1 MKKHIAIMLVIMLL
15 LPQIV
20 TFTSLSADGDIV
32 ITTGAEFKT
41 NVVAANA
48 GKTFIIEGTET
59 LADGSKG
66 IIIPSDYKPLS
77 NFYGTVK
84 GVDGKNNI
92 QTETFLFNSVNRAS
106 GPVNFENLIFKGSN
120 PDGTGTVIVSSNGG
134 SGGGIIAGQ
143 VSNGSNGNKITF
155 KNITNYINVQNID
168 SKIGDIHVGSLLGYN
183 AKAVTLEFIDCVNY
197 GNISAKEAAEVTSS
211 SNFSAGG
218 FIGASQG
225 AGSVIS
231 IKSCFNYGDVTS
243 LTGFAGGIIG
253 NRANQSTN
261 DIISGSANFGNI
273 LAKSTNGI
281 KAAAG
286 IAGSFIN
293 VYESFNAGKVESPL
307 LAGGILGTS
316 TVATVTVDKC
326 FNVGEVK
333 STDTSGTYFAGG
345 IAGSYSGTLYTVTN
359 CYNAGLVTGTGAKQI
374 ADTKT
379 DSQDE
384 LCVNNYYVGDA
395 DLEES
400 IGINITSTALSTSLP
415 QDFSSSVWEIL
426 PSEFIGEK
434 GYTYPQIKNN
444 WYDHKFK
451 LDYRNFADYKSATSG
466 EVTGVNTVKFDR
478 SISVYSDV
486 PTVTILEGM
495 CYPGLTGALL
505 ISNESTNTSGITE
518 FSVDKPAEVILAVNK
533 ELGAN
538 TDALKNK
545 GFKPLKYL
553 DTDISRQAGLVT
565 NDGEVYYLYKKLVL
579 DTTEPI
585 SIDPTD
591 MGLTKGYAVFVNWID
606 SYTMTIENKGNAKV
620 EIDGVE
626 KTDAVPVAVA
636 KGTYYDVKVTPDE
649 NYYIKSITLNN
660 EKIAENIVD
669 FFLESYDGNKDLSF
683 VIETSQYKLS
693 PEYSIKQE
701 LGAGNTVKQILVV
714 KGNMETFLAGGTVNC
729 TLSKNSSTVYSKEG
743 TIGGDGSFT
752 IEFPLLDTD
761 TGVFDI
767 EYTITSDGI
776 TSDVS
781 IDEDKKSYDVPSVAD
796 VNALLTKLNNDNIT
810 AIEFTSLVLEERAS
824 LPFKTGVFK
833 HLDGV
838 IQALVSEAFIDYDDF
853 TIENLYERFDE
864 EVILKTVN
872 NSLKSEDFKAVVD
885 VYGAKTG
892 IENSSL
898 YENYTAIINK
908 EPVYTV
914 LKTGTYSNY
923 QDIVNLFEYAVVY
936 GELSNVTSYD
946 SILGILDIHKT
957 LLGIE
962 TEVTTI
968 GNMVDAKIK
977 IVNDETGKALNTL
990 VTKELL
996 KAKLQY
1002 LITNADTLLAEK
1014 MGQTVTPV
1022 LPPVIIGGGS
1032 TGGGGGGTVSVGTGY
1047 VEKETVTPI
1056 PTVESINDFNDI
1068 GDVAWAQ
1075 DSIRELLY
1083 RGIVR
1088 GKESGKFCPQDTVT
1102 RAEFIK
1108 MAVVAFNLMEQEASC
1123 NFSDIP
1129 TTHWSYPYVSSA
1141 VKTGIASGYSKDE
1154 FGVDGH
1160 ITRQDMIAILI
1171 RVTYKLGLQES
1182 MENRKEKLVTFTDE
1196 DKIAS
1201 YAVGG
1206 VNMLSGCGIISG
1218 YEDGSFGPQKE
1229 LTRAEAATVLA
1240 RYLEFFEI

>member
-1 MKKHIAIMLVIMLL
+1 MKKHIAIMLVVTLL
-15 LPQIV
+15 LGQIMALP
-20 TFTSLSADGDIV
+20 SLSADADTIV
-32 ITTGAEFKT
+32 ISTGAKFKE
-41 NVVAANA
+41 VMDVGANY
-48 GKTFIIEGTET
+48 GKTFIIEGTEK
-59 LADGSKG
+59 LADGSTG
-66 IIIPSDYKPLS
+66 IIIPDTYKAKS
-77 NFYGTVK
+77 NFYGTFI

-92 QTETFLFNSVNRAS
+92 QTEMHIYNSVTAAN
-106 GPVNFENLIFKGSN
+106 GPVLFENIILKGKN
-120 PDGTGTVIVSSNGG
+120 VDGTGTVIASSNGG
-134 SGGGIIAGQ
+134 NGGAVLVGQIATGT
-143 VSNGSNGNKITF
+143 NKVTF
-155 KNITNYINVQNID
+155 KDITNYLNVETGTNSIA
-168 SKIGDIHVGSLLGYN
+168 SLNKVSAGSILGYSN
-183 AKAVTLEFIDCVNY
+183 IAAPIEFINCINY
-197 GNISAKEAAEVTSS
+197 GNITNLCSDSTRHS
-211 SNFSAGG
+211 GG
-218 FIGASQG
+218 IVGISQK
-225 AGSVIS
+225 AGSTVVID
-231 IKSCFNYGDVTS
+231 SCHNYGNVSS
-243 LTGFAGGIIG
+243 LTGSSGGIIG
-253 NRANQSTN
+253 SRANQSA
-261 DIISGSANFGNI
+261 DDLIINCSNFGTI
-273 LAKSTNGI
+273 TNTALSGVLGVG
-281 KAAAG
+281 G
-286 IAGSFIN
+286 IAGLGMN
-293 VYESFNAGKVESPL
+293 VSNSFNAGNVESKMM
-307 LAGGILGTS
+307 AGGILGVS
-316 TVATVTVDKC
+316 TVATVKVNDC
-326 FNVGEVK
+326 FNVGSVT
-333 STDTSGTYFAGG
+333 STDTTNAYFAGG
-345 IAGSYSGTLYTVTN
+345 IAGSYSGSLYTIEN
-359 CYNAGLVTGTGAKQI
+359 CYNIGTVTGTGAKQI
-374 ADTKT
+374 GDTKT
-379 DSQDE
+379 AAQDA
-384 LCVNNYYVGDA
+384 LCVNNYYLGDA

-400 IGINITSTALSTSLP
+400 IGINITSTALSSSLP
-415 QDFSSSVWEIL
+415 QDFGSSVWEIL
-426 PSEFIGEK
+426 PSELIGEK

-451 LDYRNFADYKSATSG
+451 LDYKNFADYKSETSG
-466 EVTGVNTVKFDR
+466 EVIGVNTVKFDR
-478 SISVYSDV
+478 NTSVYKDV
-486 PTVTILEGM
+486 YTATILEGM
-495 CYPGLTGALL
+495 TYPGLTGALL
-505 ISNESTNTSGITE
+505 ISNESTNTSGATE
-518 FSVDKPAEVILAVNK
+518 FSVDKPAEIILAVNK

-545 GFKPLKYL
+545 GFNPLKYL

-565 NDGEVYYLYKKLVL
+565 KDGEVYYLYKKLVL
-579 DTTEPI
+579 DTTEPV
-585 SIDPTD
+585 SIDPSD

-649 NYYIKSITLNN
+649 NYYIKSITLNT
-660 EKIAENIVD
+660 EKICENKVD
-669 FFLESYDGNKDLSF
+669 FFLGSYDGNKDLSF
-683 VIETSQYKLS
+683 AIETSQYKLS

-729 TLSKNSSTVYSKEG
+729 TLSKNLATVYSKEG

-872 NSLKSEDFKAVVD
+872 NSEKSEDFKAVID
-885 VYGAKTG
+885 IYGEKTG
-892 IENSSL
+892 IKNSPIYSN
-898 YENYTAIINK
+898 YEASVNPEPCYTI
-908 EPVYTV
+908 
-914 LKTGTYSNY
+914 LKTGTFANY
-923 QDIVNLFEYAVVY
+923 QDIVNLFEYAVIY

-946 SILGILDIHKT
+946 NIIDILGTYKT
-957 LLGIE
+957 MLGIE
-962 TEVTTI
+962 TEVASI
-968 GNMVDAKIK
+968 GNMVDVKIK

-1032 TGGGGGGTVSVGTGY
+1032 TGGGGGGGSVSVSQNY
-1047 VEKETVTPI
+1047 VQKETVEPI
-1056 PTVESINDFNDI
+1056 PSVESINDFNDI

-1102 RAEFIK
+1102 RAEFVK

-1123 NFSDIP
+1123 NFSDIS

>member
-32 ITTGAEFKT
+32 ITTGAEFKANIIT
-41 NVVAANA
+41 ANV

-77 NFYGTVK
+77 NFYGTIK
-84 GVDGKNNI
+84 GIDGKNNI
-92 QTETFLFNSVNRAS
+92 QTGTFLFYTINRNY
-106 GPVNFENLIFKGSN
+106 GPILFENLIFK
-120 PDGTGTVIVSSNGG
+120 PDGESSVKVNSNSGA
-134 SGGGIIAGQ
+134 GGGIIAGQ
-143 VSNGSNGNKITF
+143 IANGANGDKVTF
-155 KNITNYINVQNID
+155 KNIINYVDVENID
-168 SKIGDIHVGSLLGYN
+168 SGVGDIHVGSLLGYN
-183 AKAVTLEFIDCVNY
+183 AKAVTLEFINCVNY
-197 GNISAKEAAEVTSS
+197 GNVTAKEAKDVTSS
-211 SNFSAGG
+211 SDFSAGG
-218 FIGASQG
+218 IIGKSQT
-225 AGSVIS
+225 AGSVVVLQ
-231 IKSCFNYGDVTS
+231 SCYNYGNVTS
-243 LTGFAGGIIG
+243 LTGSAGGIIG
-253 NRANQSTN
+253 ARSNQSVN
-261 DIISGSANFGNI
+261 DIVTECANYGSI

-281 KAAAG
+281 KTAAG
-286 IAGSFIN
+286 IAGSLVN
-293 VYESFNAGKVESPL
+293 VSKSFNAGKVESPM

-316 TVATVTVDKC
+316 TVATVTVDNC

-333 STDTSGTYFAGG
+333 STDTTGKYFAGG
-345 IAGSYSGTLYTVTN
+345 IAGSYAASLYTVTN
-359 CYNAGLVTGTGAKQI
+359 CYNAGMVTGTGAKQI
-374 ADTKT
+374 GDTKT
-379 DSQDE
+379 NAQDI
-384 LCVNNYYVGDA
+384 LCEGNLYVGDT
-395 DLEES
+395 DLGEV
-400 IGINITSTALSTSLP
+400 IGTNITSSELSSSLP
-415 QDFSSSVWEIL
+415 SNFSSSVWEIVS
-426 PSEFIGEK
+426 SELIGEK

-451 LDYRNFADYKSATSG
+451 LDYKNFADYKSETSG
-466 EVTGVNTVKFDR
+466 EVTGVDTVKFDR
-478 SISVYSDV
+478 NTSVYKDV
-486 PTVTILEGM
+486 NTATILESM

-505 ISNESTNTSGITE
+505 ILNESTNTSGATE
-518 FSVDKPAEVILAVNK
+518 FSVDKSAEVILAVDK
-533 ELGAN
+533 ELTSSMEVVVNG
-538 TDALKNK
+538 
-545 GFKPLKYL
+545 GFTPLKYL

-565 NDGEVYYLYKKLVL
+565 KDGTVYYLYKKIVL
-579 DTTEPI
+579 DTSEVF
-585 SIDPTD
+585 SIDASD
-591 MGLTKGYAVFVNWID
+591 MGLTKGYIVFVNWID

-626 KTDAVPVAVA
+626 KTDTAPITVA
-636 KGTYYDVKVTPDE
+636 KGTYYDVKVIPDE
-649 NYYIKSITLNN
+649 DYYITSITLNN

-669 FFLESYDGNKDLSF
+669 FFLGSYDGNKDLSF

-714 KGNMETFLAGGTVNC
+714 KGNMENFLAGGTVNC

-761 TGVFDI
+761 TGIFDI
-767 EYTITSDGI
+767 EFTLTFDGE
-776 TSDVS
+776 TYCVS
-781 IDEDKKSYDVPSVAD
+781 IDDDKNSYDVPSVAD
-796 VNALLTKLNNDNIT
+796 VNSLLTKLNNDNIT

-872 NSLKSEDFKAVVD
+872 NSEKSEDFKAVID
-885 VYGAKTG
+885 IYGEKTG
-892 IENSSL
+892 IKNSPIYSN
-898 YENYTAIINK
+898 YEALVNPEPCYTI
-908 EPVYTV
+908 
-914 LKTGTYSNY
+914 LKTGTFVNY
-923 QDIVNLFEYAVVY
+923 QDIVNLFEYAVIY

-946 SILGILDIHKT
+946 NIIDILGTYKT
-957 LLGIE
+957 MLGIE
-962 TEVTTI
+962 TEVASI

-1032 TGGGGGGTVSVGTGY
+1032 TGGGGGGGSVSVSQNY
-1047 VEKETVTPI
+1047 VQKETVEPI
-1056 PTVESINDFNDI
+1056 PSVESINDFNDI

-1088 GKESGKFCPQDTVT
+1088 GKESGKFCPSDTVT